1 MTAAARRDRTS
12 RSPRALGTG
21 ARPVLAVS
29 VVAVLALGSTLVVLD
44 QLPAEAADPPVSL
57 GTTGSF
63 SVLGAE
69 TVTNTGPSVLGQ
81 SLGVHPGTTAPGF
94 PPGIV
99 GGEVHLGDA
108 VALQAKSDLTAA
120 YGDAAGRTPFINLPA
135 ELGGQTLTPGT
146 YRLPA
151 AQLTGTLTLD
161 TLGDPAAVFIFQL
174 TSSLTTAT
182 DSEVAFLGDAASC
195 NVYWQIAESAV
206 IGTGTDFVGTVMAST
221 SISMDS
227 GATLEGRALARTG
240 EVTLINNTITAPV
253 CDVPTP
259 TDTPTETPTETP
271 SPTDTPTVTPV
282 PTVAPSDT
290 PAPVTPENPAP
301 PTGPTPGAGVPPG
314 SGQGPSTPAG
324 ARRTSPAVSDRY
336 RDEDLSATGAGSTP
350 LLLAAG
356 VLVVLG
362 ITTLAVRRRKGQ
374 S

>member
-1 MTAAARRDRTS
+1 MTTAARRDRTI

-174 TSSLTTAT
+174 TSGLTTAT

-221 SISMDS
+221 SISMAS
-227 GATLEGRALARTG
+227 GATLEGRALAQTG

-259 TDTPTETPTETP
+259 TDTPTETPSPTDTP
-271 SPTDTPTVTPV
+271 APTDTPTVTPV

-290 PAPVTPENPAP
+290 PAPVTPAP

>member
-1 MTAAARRDRTS
+1 MKTAVRRV
-12 RSPRALGTG
+12 RSPRASRGG
-21 ARPVLAVS
+21 AAPVLAVS

-44 QLPAEAADPPVSL
+44 QLPAEAADPPVLL
-57 GTTGSF
+57 GTTESF
-63 SVLGAE
+63 SVLAGE
-69 TVTNTGPSVLGQ
+69 TVTNTGPSILGQ

-99 GGEVHLGDA
+99 GGETHLGDA

-174 TSSLTTAT
+174 TSGLTTAT
-182 DSEVAFLGDAASC
+182 DSEVVFLDDAASC
-195 NVYWQIAESAV
+195 NVYWQIAESAA

-221 SISMDS
+221 SISMNE
-227 GATLEGRALARTG
+227 GATLEGRALAQTG

-253 CDVPTP
+253 CEAVTPTP
-259 TDTPTETPTETP
+259 TDTPTATDTPTTDT
-271 SPTDTPTVTPV
+271 PTDTPTATPV
-282 PTVAPSDT
+282 PTVVPSDT
-290 PAPVTPENPAP
+290 PAPEVPGAP
-301 PTGPTPGAGVPPG
+301 PTGPTSGVGVPPG
-314 SGQGPSTPAG
+314 SGQNPTTSEADRRASQA
-324 ARRTSPAVSDRY
+324 ARDRY

-362 ITTLAVRRRKGQ
+362 IGTLALRRRGNQ
-374 S
+374 R

>member
-1 MTAAARRDRTS
+1 MTTAARRDRTI
-12 RSPRALGTG
+12 RSPRALVTG

-120 YGDAAGRTPFINLPA
+120 YGDAAGRTPFIELPA

-174 TSSLTTAT
+174 TSGLTTAT

-227 GATLEGRALARTG
+227 GATLEGRALAQTG

-259 TDTPTETPTETP
+259 TDTPTETP
-271 SPTDTPTVTPV
+271 SPTDTPAPTDTPV

-290 PAPVTPENPAP
+290 PAPVTPAP
-301 PTGPTPGAGVPPG
+301 PTGPTPGAGIPPG

>member
-1 MTAAARRDRTS
+1 MTAAARRDRTT

-120 YGDAAGRTPFINLPA
+120 YGDAAGRTPFISLPA

-161 TLGDPAAVFIFQL
+161 TLGDPAAVFVFQL
-174 TSSLTTAT
+174 TSGLTTAT

-221 SISMDS
+221 SISMAS
-227 GATLEGRALARTG
+227 GATLEGRALAQTG

-259 TDTPTETPTETP
+259 TDTPTETPSPTDTP
-271 SPTDTPTVTPV
+271 APTDTPTVTPV

-290 PAPVTPENPAP
+290 PAPVTPAP
-301 PTGPTPGAGVPPG
+301 PTGPTPGAGIPPG